1 MSPKTLKTVFAGL
14 LALAISQVASA
25 FDIPPPDVQAQ
36 GYILIDAQ
44 GGDVLAEKN
53 ADKPLEPASL
63 TKIMTAYVVFHELK
77 GGNIK
82 LQDMAT
88 ISETAWRTGG
98 SKMFVEVGKQVS
110 IEDLIK
116 GMVIQSGNDASLA
129 LAEHIGGNM
138 GTFARLMNEHAKR
151 LGMTNSNFINPEGLP
166 VPGHVTTARDLSK
179 VTAAL
184 IREYPEYY
192 TWFSIKEFTYHNITQ
207 PNRNNL
213 LWKDPTVDGVKTG
226 HTEAAGYCLVASS
239 KREDT
244 RLVSVLLGAK
254 SIKQRESESQA
265 LLNYGFNFFENTKV
279 LAANQLAGKATL
291 WKGEKGTVDAGVAK
305 DLFVTQPRRQKKKVE
320 TVLKLGDHIEAPI
333 TKGTAVGE
341 IEIMIDGKLAKTA
354 PLVALED
361 VKEGG
366 IFSRMTDGL
375 MLWFKK

>member
-1 MSPKTLKTVFAGL
+1 MSSKTLTRLFASL
-14 LALAISQVASA
+14 LALAISQATAA
-25 FDIPPPDVQAQ
+25 FSIPPPDVKAE
-36 GYILIDAQ
+36 GYILIDVQ

-77 GGNIK
+77 EGNIK
-82 LQDMAT
+82 LQDLAT
-88 ISETAWRTGG
+88 ISEAAWRTGG

-110 IEDLIK
+110 IEDLIM

-151 LGMTNSNFINPEGLP
+151 LGMTNSNFLNPEGLP
-166 VPGHVTTARDLSK
+166 EPNHLTTARDLAK
-179 VTAAL
+179 LTAAM
-184 IREYPEYY
+184 IREFPEYY
-192 TWFSIKEFTYHNITQ
+192 AWFAIKEFTYHGITQ

-213 LWKDPTVDGVKTG
+213 LWKDPSVDGVKTG

-265 LLNYGFNFFENTKV
+265 LLNYGFNFFENSKV
-279 LAANQLAGKATL
+279 LAANQPAGKATL
-291 WKGEKGTVDAGVAK
+291 WKGEKATVDAGVAK
-305 DLFVTQPRRQKKKVE
+305 DLLVTLPRRQKKKLE
-320 TVLKLGDHIEAPI
+320 TVLKLADHIEAPI

-341 IEIMIDGKLAKTA
+341 IEVMIDGKLVKTA
-354 PLVALED
+354 PLIALED

-366 IFSRMTDGL
+366 IFTRMADGL
-375 MLWFKK
+375 ILWFKK